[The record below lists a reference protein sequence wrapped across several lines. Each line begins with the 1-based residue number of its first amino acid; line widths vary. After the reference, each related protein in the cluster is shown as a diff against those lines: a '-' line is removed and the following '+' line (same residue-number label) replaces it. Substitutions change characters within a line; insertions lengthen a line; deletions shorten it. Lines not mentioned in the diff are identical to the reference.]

1 LPLPNHIRAVEKRK
15 LEILDSIQTKIDE
28 EEIEESEIPFNDLPL
43 EKQTEIQRSVRE
55 IIEREKK
62 AINEQLKDAQTQMLE
77 DLKKQEIEAQAKIN
91 ERLRTALLFIDQHL
105 INAEDADIVK
115 QFADILGLMKS
126 DSEHNL

>member
-1 LPLPNHIRAVEKRK
+1 
-15 LEILDSIQTKIDE
+15 LDSIQTKIDE

>member
-1 LPLPNHIRAVEKRK
+1 MPNHIRAVEKRK